1 MKTKATGFLDK
12 LNGGIRAYV
21 IKAGAKDKHGNNI
34 VLHESW
40 HGSIAAAQ
48 TAYRKATAG
57 FKMVAEYTN
66 CQA

>member
-12 LNGGIRAYV
+12 LSGGIRVYV
-21 IKAGAKDKHGNNI
+21 IKAGAKDKHGNNL

-40 HGSIAAAQ
+40 HRSIDAAQ
-48 TAYRKATAG
+48 ITYRGATAKL
-57 FKMVAEYTN
+57 KMVGQYTN